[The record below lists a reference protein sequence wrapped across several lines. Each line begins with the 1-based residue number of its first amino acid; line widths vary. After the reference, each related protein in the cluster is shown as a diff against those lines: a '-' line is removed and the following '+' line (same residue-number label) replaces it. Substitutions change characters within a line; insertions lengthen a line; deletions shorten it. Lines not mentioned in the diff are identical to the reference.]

1 MPRNTGPW
9 TVDTCVRRP
18 EDGRV
23 TFNLAE
29 MFERVVD
36 AVPDREVLVT
46 PTCRLTFRELDA
58 RANRLAHHLR
68 AAGVGP
74 GDHVGLQLMNG
85 SEYLE
90 AMLAAFK
97 LRAVP
102 VNINYRYVEAELAY
116 LYENAD
122 LVALLYDT
130 MLRDEGRRRRA
141 RRRRLR
147 HLIAVGRTD
156 DSALPGSVEY
166 EAALAA
172 ELAGARL
179 RRAAR
184 ATICYIAYTGG
195 TTGLPKGVVWRHE
208 DIFFAAMG
216 GGDPTTLLGPI
227 TEPDEIVERVL
238 PVGAVMLLTPPL
250 MHVSAQW
257 GAFSMI
263 YGGGKVVL
271 TAPGTLRSRRGL
283 AAGRAPSR

>member
-1 MPRNTGPW
+1 MIA
-9 TVDTCVRRP
+9 
-18 EDGRV
+18 V

-46 PTCRLTFRELDA
+46 PTRRLTFRELDD

-68 AAGVGP
+68 AAGIGP

-85 SEYLE
+85 TEYLE

-102 VNINYRYVEAELAY
+102 VNINYRYVEAEL
-116 LYENAD
+116 D
-122 LVALLYDT
+122 VP
-130 MLRDEGRRRRA
+130 LRERRPRRA
-141 RRRRLR
+141 GVRHRASRRMSEAAIAAVPLR
-147 HLIAVGRTD
+147 HLIAVRRTD
-156 DSALPGSVEY
+156 DPALSGSVDY

-172 ELAGARL
+172 ASPERDFAGRSGDD
-179 RRAAR
+179 R
-184 ATICYIAYTGG
+184 YIAYTGG

-216 GGDPTTLLGPI
+216 SGDPTTMQGPI
-227 TEPDEIVERVL
+227 TEPGQIVERVL
-238 PVGAVMLLTPPL
+238 PTGAVMLMTPPL

-257 GAFSMI
+257 GAFSMM
-263 YGGGKVVL
+263 YGGSKVVL
-271 TAPGTLRSRRGL
+271 AHPAGSIPRRSCSSSK
-283 AAGRAPSR
+283 PSR